1 MHELGGGGARSAPY
15 KSQPEPPVG
24 CALRTKDFDCAPAP
38 WQLGTISYQPLAGG
52 GLLLTHMRDGF
63 GLLFEHEVGGG
74 ARQLAND
81 YFRCRQ
87 LAVDGGF
94 FYCIAGSPN
103 RTAAVLMIDR
113 GYGETSVLTGGE
125 QPLLG
130 TSFRA
135 RRVCISGLRNETGRT
150 CARYS
155 LDALLY
161 LTNPVGLRGCYKNNK
176 GHGDEPEYQPPA

>member
-38 WQLGTISYQPLAGG
+38 WQLGTTSYQPLAGG

-81 YFRCRQ
+81 YSRCRQ
-87 LAVDGGF
+87 LAVDDRF
-94 FYCIAGSPN
+94 FYCIAGLPD
-103 RTAAVLMIDR
+103 RTVSVLMIDR
-113 GYGETSVLTGGE
+113 GNGETSVLTGGE

-130 TSFRA
+130 TQLSCPQSLYFRVAQRNGTDLRTLFLGCIALANQSSRLA
-135 RRVCISGLRNETGRT
+135 R
-150 CARYS
+150 
-155 LDALLY
+155 LLQ
-161 LTNPVGLRGCYKNNK
+161 K
-176 GHGDEPEYQPPA
+176 